1 MTAHRTYH
9 RGQRRAWSALLQ
21 TTTRTGYSTQA
32 EERVIARTSANP
44 SKSARGQQ
52 AEVRP

>member
-1 MTAHRTYH
+1 MTVHRTYH

-21 TTTRTGYSTQA
+21 TTIRTGYSAQA
-32 EERVIARTSANP
+32 EERLIARTKP
-44 SKSARGQQ
+44 QKSACGQQ

>member
-32 EERVIARTSANP
+32 EERVIARTNP
-44 SKSARGQQ
+44 SKSIRGQQ

>member
-21 TTTRTGYSTQA
+21 TTTRTGYSAQA
-32 EERVIARTSANP
+32 EERLMARTKP
-44 SKSARGQQ
+44 QKSIGGQQ
-52 AEVRP
+52 GQVQP

>member
-1 MTAHRTYH
+1 MTVHRTYH

-21 TTTRTGYSTQA
+21 TTTRIGYSAQA
-32 EERVIARTSANP
+32 EERLIAR
-44 SKSARGQQ
+44 SKPQKSIGGQQ